1 MKFDISTIYVNRIQ
15 FEMFNWIFSNHQLTW
30 RSLNWNQD
38 ESKLAYKSH
47 TLVEIEGFVG
57 PLWPS
62 FATWWVCFERCHDYS
77 SMLHPADLDECLNGE
92 LEERPVCTERG
103 RERCVNTEGS
113 FRCVAACRP
122 GYRPLDIEE
131 RLGDDSD
138 DNPEDDD
145 HGCVDID
152 ECVSGNHTCTLAEM
166 LDSFSLLK
174 F

>member
-1 MKFDISTIYVNRIQ
+1 
-15 FEMFNWIFSNHQLTW
+15 
-30 RSLNWNQD
+30 
-38 ESKLAYKSH
+38 
-47 TLVEIEGFVG
+47 
-57 PLWPS
+57 
-62 FATWWVCFERCHDYS
+62 
-77 SMLHPADLDECLNGE
+77 MLHPADLDECLNGE

-131 RLGDDSD
+131 RLDDDSE

-152 ECVSGNHTCTLAEM
+152 ECVGGNHTCTLAEK
-166 LDSFSLLK
+166 LDSFAFPNLK
-174 F
+174 IFDV